1 MPAQSSRKFSGLP
14 LRIKPIGLWYTSLG
28 FPSGIDHHGTM
39 YQGGLRSGLV
49 HPATHS
55 IKRPHFP
62 AAGYR
67 NNSSG
72 TSINNVGSNGNCW
85 SSSANSDA
93 NARNLNINGT
103 NFNWNNNN
111 RANGFSVRPV
121 AEAFADRRTLPFLAP
136 SSSKGKRLHL
146 PFLL

>member
-1 MPAQSSRKFSGLP
+1 MVLP
-14 LRIKPIGLWYTSLG
+14 YHGGLWFG
-28 FPSGIDHHGTM
+28 
-39 YQGGLRSGLV
+39 RV
-49 HPATHS
+49 HPTTHS

-72 TSINNVGSNGNCW
+72 TSINNVGSYGNCW

-93 NARNLNINGT
+93 NARNLNLNGT

-121 AEAFADRRTLPFLAP
+121 AEAFADRRTLPFCFAKFQGKTA
-136 SSSKGKRLHL
+136 SSSQILSSFASCTPEYCAALISDIINKQG
-146 PFLL
+146 